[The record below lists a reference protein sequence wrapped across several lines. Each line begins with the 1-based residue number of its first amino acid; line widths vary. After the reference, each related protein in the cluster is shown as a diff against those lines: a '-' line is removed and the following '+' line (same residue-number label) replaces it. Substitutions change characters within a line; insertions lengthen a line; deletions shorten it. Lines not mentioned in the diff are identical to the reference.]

1 MKNVGRQSSDES
13 AALILFGRNRFEYIS
28 RVTWIPSPTGGTW
41 LNISRLKA
49 FARIDFGGMQCID
62 SSKFGALKIRSEW
75 YVMIG
80 RPPVVS
86 ANEWAAGGRRS
97 VNSKAASGRKWES
110 GLVSFSPSW
119 CNPRVWLARKSKKFL
134 DEGNKKRGAT
144 RDAPRAV
151 ASCWLLFFST
161 ANGRKHIPK
170 ATGRLLLRTCFLIAP
185 YYYSWGQV
193 IFTLRPLGVIVLT
206 RQKPLSPLVCLPKL
220 NKLLPL
226 PAGHSSLFSSFL
238 CRCR

>member
-119 CNPRVWLARKSKKFL
+119 CNPRVWPARKSKKFL

-151 ASCWLLFFST
+151 ASCWLLFFFHCKRPQTYPQGYWQAASSHLFS
-161 ANGRKHIPK
+161 NCSILLFMR
-170 ATGRLLLRTCFLIAP
+170 TGNFYLETPRCHCLDA
-185 YYYSWGQV
+185 SEA
-193 IFTLRPLGVIVLT
+193 
-206 RQKPLSPLVCLPKL
+206 PLS
-220 NKLLPL
+220 
-226 PAGHSSLFSSFL
+226 ARLFAKVEQAAAAASRSFVIIFQFPM
-238 CRCR
+238 